1 MADKH
6 GRKMSAE
13 ILKATNDD
21 IKDIAKLLEAENLP
35 PDDMERWIENFFVLK
50 IDGIT
55 AGAAGIEVWGNT
67 GLFRSFVVAPE
78 QRSKGFGQQLY
89 DSVISLFGE
98 IGLTAIVLLSKGGS
112 GFFEKE
118 GFRFIPRSDVP
129 SEAKNSVQFNL
140 DGCKIYDVMII
151 ELN

>member
-1 MADKH
+1 
-6 GRKMSAE
+6 MSAA
-13 ILKATNDD
+13 IVKATIDD
-21 IKDIAKLLEAENLP
+21 IKDITQLLEAENLP
-35 PDDMERWIENFFVLK
+35 PDDLEKWIDNFFLLR

-67 GLFRSFVVAPE
+67 GLFRSFVVTPE

-89 DSVISLFGE
+89 DSIISLSGE
-98 IGLTAIVLLSKGGS
+98 IGLTAIVLLSKGVS

-118 GFRFIPRSDVP
+118 GFRFIPRSEVP

-140 DGCKIYDVMII
+140 DECKIYDVMIK
-151 ELN
+151 ELT

>member
-1 MADKH
+1 
-6 GRKMSAE
+6 MSTE
-13 ILKATNDD
+13 ILKATIDD
-21 IKDIAKLLEAENLP
+21 IKDITELLEAENLP
-35 PDDMERWIENFFVLK
+35 PDDLERWIDNFFVLR

-89 DSVISLFGE
+89 NSIISLSRDA
-98 IGLTAIVLLSKGGS
+98 GLTTIVLLSKGAS

-118 GFRFIPRSDVP
+118 GFRLIPRSEVP
-129 SEAKNSVQFNL
+129 S
-140 DGCKIYDVMII
+140 
-151 ELN
+151 